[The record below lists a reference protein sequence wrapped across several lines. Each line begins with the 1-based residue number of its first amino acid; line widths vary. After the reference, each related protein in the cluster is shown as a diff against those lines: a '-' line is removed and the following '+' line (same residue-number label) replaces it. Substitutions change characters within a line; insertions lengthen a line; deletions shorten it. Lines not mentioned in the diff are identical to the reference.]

1 MKIFIA
7 LFCLFLFNSYASH
20 SASYEALKKTAIKD
34 GKFLWVFIE
43 TEGCFYC
50 QKMRKELIDSK
61 RFEKELSPA
70 YVFVPIGERQA
81 QDLHLEIQFFPTS
94 YIINPKTGSK
104 EEQFIGYSAPDDFIK
119 ILHYIHPNPKK

>member
-1 MKIFIA
+1 MKIVWA
-7 LFCLFLFNSYASH
+7 LLCLFLSISYASH
-20 SASYEALKKTAIKD
+20 SASYEALKKSAIKD

-61 RFEKELSPA
+61 RFEKELSHA

-81 QDLHLEIQFFPTS
+81 QDLHLDIQFFPTS
-94 YIINPKTGSK
+94 YIINPKTNSK
-104 EEQFIGYSAPDDFIK
+104 EEQFLGYTPADEFIK
-119 ILHYIHPNPKK
+119 ILHYIHPNPIK

>member
-1 MKIFIA
+1 MKIAVA
-7 LFCLFLFNSYASH
+7 LFFLFLSISNASH
-20 SASYEALKKTAIKD
+20 SESYEALKKSAIKD

-61 RFEKELSPA
+61 RFEKELSRA

-81 QDLHLEIQFFPTS
+81 QDLHLDIQFFPTS
-94 YIINPKTGSK
+94 YIINPKTNSI
-104 EEQFIGYSAPDDFIK
+104 EEQFLGYAESQDFIK
-119 ILHYIHPNPKK
+119 ILHYIHPSPK